1 MILCYL
7 IGEEKL
13 TRDSCLC
20 DACFRHVDRK
30 ANCASYRK
38 RLSATTSQSNESD
51 NRADLEESQNDS
63 YEQPAEKE
71 MEENEIDSTCCV
83 THCTESVL
91 HTLRKKWLIKT
102 KKQVSKII
110 EINED
115 IINNVVNFVPICDT
129 HYQLINHLMVCAM
142 CKRKLPKNH
151 IFYIAQ
157 VSKSEKQLKIILF

>member
-1 MILCYL
+1 M
-7 IGEEKL
+7 

-38 RLSATTSQSNESD
+38 RLSATASHSHEGD

-63 YEQPAEKE
+63 YEQSADKE
-71 MEENEIDSTCCV
+71 MDEHDDVENKCCV
-83 THCTESVL
+83 TNCTESVL
-91 HTLRKKWLIKT
+91 HSLRKKWLIKT

-110 EINED
+110 ELNEEVID
-115 IINNVVNFVPICDT
+115 NVDNFVPICDT

-157 VSKSEKQLKIILF
+157 VSKNQN

>member
-1 MILCYL
+1 M
-7 IGEEKL
+7 

-30 ANCASYRK
+30 ANCPSYRK
-38 RLSATTSQSNESD
+38 RLSATTSHSNDSD
-51 NRADLEESQNDS
+51 NRPDLEESQNDA
-63 YEQPAEKE
+63 YDQPTEKE
-71 MEENEIDSTCCV
+71 IDGNANENKCCV
-83 THCTESVL
+83 AHCTEGVS

-102 KKQVSKII
+102 KKQVSRII
-110 EINED
+110 EINDD
-115 IINNVVNFVPICDT
+115 IVDNVVNFVPICDT

-157 VSKSEKQLKIILF
+157 VSINKSIVFTIRY